1 MLMPQGIPIAT
12 GTLTL
17 STTESA
23 NQVQQLYDYIKP
35 GTLYLYCKASAAVTT
50 LCNFFVNGQQILRRA
65 TCPFAGTQGTLSTA
79 DNLWVAVRLLFG
91 GRAELTFVA
100 TTGTP
105 TVDFNLSHDAI
116 GGALGA
122 ALNFAGNL
130 TRGR

>member
-1 MLMPQGIPIAT
+1 MPQGIQIAG

-23 NQVQQLYDYIKP
+23 NQVNQLYDYIRP
-35 GTLYLYCKASAAVTT
+35 GTIYFYCKASAAVTS
-50 LCNFFVNGQQILRRA
+50 LCNLFVNGQQILRRA
-65 TCPFAGTQGTLSTA
+65 TVPFAGTQGTLSTA
-79 DNLWVAVRLLFG
+79 DNLWISLRLLFG

-105 TVDFNLSHDAI
+105 TVDFLLTHDGI

-122 ALNFAGNL
+122 ALNFAGGFA
-130 TRGR
+130 RGR